1 MHSEDIICTNVDTII
16 YHIDDLAKM
25 NMIIAR
31 RSTTILLGRSI
42 LPSASS
48 LIQHN
53 DMGARLMGGGPRNP
67 EHKRSGKMRYRK
79 EQINKVIKQNK
90 NTIKELESRA
100 KVKKAN
106 GNGNKDASTKVTTK
120 PNDIEEVPTNIQ
132 RYIPSIE
139 EYITNEWLP
148 LYPSGVKLR
157 RLRSDIAF
165 RMKKPY
171 KGPSRKEKLPMNVI
185 KAIAWEV
192 VSRGNTPA
200 EMWLCKTGVYKLM
213 TKINEVEIKS
223 A

>member
-1 MHSEDIICTNVDTII
+1 MQSTNDRLHSEDIICTNVDTII

-31 RSTTILLGRSI
+31 RSTTIIILLGRSI

-148 LYPSGVKLR
+148 QYPSGVKLR

-192 VSRGNTPA
+192 VSRGNT
-200 EMWLCKTGVYKLM
+200 LLLKCGCVKLVY
-213 TKINEVEIKS
+213 TN
-223 A
+223 